1 MKGRLVKRFL
11 LVLGLAFGL
20 HTATASAA
28 TAPML
33 TLFADRAQLAEAD
46 CTTKQARPG
55 AVPLGQVI
63 QDMDSRGLAGTFGVV
78 TKFINPS
85 THRCA
90 NPALYPSWDELAAWH
105 QQYGWEATSNGKT
118 KLVLTTATDQQLQ
131 DETCGSL
138 PLFTSHGF
146 QRAWGMFS
154 YPNDQFDA
162 RTQATVLS
170 CFSFG
175 RDYAN
180 AVNTQPG
187 SNGYAYVKQLRGGDS
202 ATFNGPGPQKYSPPS
217 EIAPYTHPRAGQW
230 RVVQFYRFV
239 TGSQPGM
246 WDCTGPPADHWT
258 WKTETYCY
266 TDWLTLL
273 DQITIPTTDPAT
285 VAAAWGRAR

>member
-1 MKGRLVKRFL
+1 MKRGIIL
-11 LVLGLAFGL
+11 LGVLGLGL
-20 HTATASAA
+20 YLAGTTRAA
-28 TAPML
+28 TAPYL

-46 CTTKQARPG
+46 CTTKTALPG
-55 AVPLGQVI
+55 TVPLGQVI
-63 QDMDSRGLAGTFGVV
+63 QDMDSRGLVGTFGVV
-78 TKFINPS
+78 TKFINET

-90 NPALYPSWDELAAWH
+90 NPALYPSWNDLQAWH

-138 PLFTSHGF
+138 PLFTQHGF
-146 QRAWGMFS
+146 QRAWGLFS
-154 YPNDQFDA
+154 YPNDQFNA
-162 RTQATVLS
+162 HTQQTVLS

-180 AVNTQPG
+180 AVNVQPG

-202 ATFNGPGPQKYSPPS
+202 ATFNGPGPQRYSPPS
-217 EIAPYTHPRAGQW
+217 EINPYTHPRAGQW

-239 TGSQPGM
+239 TGSQPGQ
-246 WDCTGPPADHWT
+246 WDCTGAEHWT

-266 TDWLTLL
+266 SDWLAIL
-273 DQITIPTTDPAT
+273 DQITINTTDPAS